1 MRLPV
6 ILSLRGPRARGI
18 QFMSKALSFEI
29 PATMDSS
36 EVETI
41 ELISSVGEEPE
52 TVTAVSS
59 RYIQALDRKEQLE
72 RELAHTRHVLAR
84 FICNV

>member
-1 MRLPV
+1 MQLPV

-59 RYIQALDRKEQLE
+59 RYGSRQKRAAGKGTSSYQRRLSSIYM
-72 RELAHTRHVLAR
+72 
-84 FICNV
+84 

>member
-1 MRLPV
+1 
-6 ILSLRGPRARGI
+6 
-18 QFMSKALSFEI
+18 MSKALEI

-52 TVTAVSS
+52 TFTAVSS
-59 RYIQALDRKEQLE
+59 QYIQALDRKEQLG
-72 RELAHTRHVLAR
+72 RELAETRDVLAR
-84 FICNV
+84 FNVMFCL